1 MQENIIHI
9 FFLLRY
15 AVLTRDYY
23 VRTVT
28 KETSHLKS
36 IKLNIEEYRK
46 KKKKYLNH
54 AKLTRA

>member
-36 IKLNIEEYRK
+36 IKLNIEEYPK
-46 KKKKYLNH
+46 KKKKNI
-54 AKLTRA
+54 

>member
-1 MQENIIHI
+1 MQENIILI

-15 AVLTRDYY
+15 AVLTRDYD
-23 VRTVT
+23 VRTVS

-46 KKKKYLNH
+46 
-54 AKLTRA
+54 